1 MVDTIRAAG
10 QQTPQIQSN
19 SSSPSSAQQKRTA
32 ERDDRAEQASTTR
45 ADRSSNDTN
54 TQESRAVSS
63 SRETASSSEDLRERA
78 LQLLDKQAA
87 NSSNAGSSSIR
98 RGSVLDITA

>member
-1 MVDTIRAAG
+1 MVDSIRATT
-10 QQTPQIQSN
+10 QQSSQIQTN
-19 SSSPSSAQQKRTA
+19 TSSSTTQQKRTA
-32 ERDDRAEQASTTR
+32 DRDERAEQLAATR
-45 ADRSSNDTN
+45 SDRSSNDTS
-54 TQESRAVSS
+54 TQQARAVTS
-63 SRETASSSEDLRERA
+63 SRESSDTSEDLRERA